1 MKRINTIIA
10 FMAVCLLPLLGSA
23 QQYTGTSGLIHIP
36 SAEMHHEG
44 DALIGIHFLNK
55 EMMPDKGFLY
65 EGEKYNTFD
74 YYIAL
79 APFSWLEMSYVCT
92 ERIRAKNDQTGD
104 IQWSKDRYASVKI
117 QPLKE
122 GKYYPAVAIGCND
135 IATSVFKADQPDVQL
150 YFMNWYITAT
160 KNFDLGGNKLGVT
173 LAYRYFFRS
182 YNSKWNGIV
191 GGITFRPKF
200 FPQGRLIAEFTGNE
214 FLLGAD
220 ALLWQHLRLQVS
232 LKNFK
237 YVNAG
242 LCLQFNLLGKKYKY

>member
-1 MKRINTIIA
+1 MKQINTIIA

-55 EMMPDKGFLY
+55 EMMPDIGFLY
-65 EGEKYNTFD
+65 NGEKYNTFD

-79 APFSWLEMSYVCT
+79 TPFSWLEMSYVCT
-92 ERIRAKNDQTGD
+92 ERIRAKNDQTGE
-104 IQWSKDRYASVKI
+104 IQWSKDRSASMKI

-150 YFMNWYITAT
+150 YFMNWYISAT

-200 FPQGRLIAEFTGNE
+200 FPQGRLIAEYTGNE

-220 ALLWQHLRLQVS
+220 VLLWQHLRLQVS